1 MTPRREFL
9 KAATVMAFFPFT
21 TPSLLR
27 ARCAIRTGALGQI
40 PFCRV
45 FGDLSYRGAI
55 DFLFDFPTPIS
66 ITTISPDIVTFHYPD
81 RLVSFDPQGV
91 PRIALY
97 GTRSTLTLRL

>member
-9 KAATVMAFFPFT
+9 KAATVMAFLPFT

-27 ARCAIRTGALGQI
+27 ARHAIRTGALGEI

-45 FGDLSYRGAI
+45 FADLSHRNVI
-55 DFLFDFPTPIS
+55 DFLFDFPTPLCV
-66 ITTISPDIVTFHYPD
+66 TTISPDIVTFHYPD
-81 RLVSFDPQGV
+81 RLVSFDPQGA

-97 GTRSTLTLRL
+97 GTRSTLIVQV